1 MIMPGIVFEEL
12 GFKYLGPIDG
22 HNIAELENVLTR
34 AKNTKGP
41 VLVHVC
47 TQKGRGYTYAEKN
60 PAVFHGI
67 SPFEVETGE
76 VIANKVP
83 GYSDV
88 FGSEIVR
95 IAEKKKGLLLLRL
108 QCLMEQVLSN
118 FQRDFRKGFLTLA

>member
-67 SPFEVETGE
+67 SPFEVETGRLLL
-76 VIANKVP
+76 ISS

-95 IAEKKKGLLLLRL
+95 IAEKEERVVALTAAMPHGTGLIKFSKRFP
-108 QCLMEQVLSN
+108 E
-118 FQRDFRKGFLTLA
+118 RFLTLA

>member
-1 MIMPGIVFEEL
+1 
-12 GFKYLGPIDG
+12 
-22 HNIAELENVLTR
+22 
-34 AKNTKGP
+34 
-41 VLVHVC
+41 VHVC

-88 FGSEIVR
+88 LEVKLSGLLK
-95 IAEKKKGLLLLRL
+95 KKKGLLLLRL

-118 FQRDFRKGFLTLA
+118 FQRDFRKGF

>member
-1 MIMPGIVFEEL
+1 
-12 GFKYLGPIDG
+12 
-22 HNIAELENVLTR
+22 
-34 AKNTKGP
+34 
-41 VLVHVC
+41 VHVC

-95 IAEKKKGLLLLRL
+95 IAEKEERVVALTAAMPHGTGLIKFSKRFP
-108 QCLMEQVLSN
+108 E
-118 FQRDFRKGFLTLA
+118 RFLTLA